1 MIQFREIPDDDPVL
15 DGSPVLRVL
24 DFLKAQ
30 FAQDPKGIPLTKSGA
45 FRRAMVAEAITT
57 IRFPDWTE
65 QEIYREF
72 NKIRVADEHH
82 FEPLWILHSVMRD
95 MRIVRPYLGHLRLTK
110 AGKDLF
116 ADRFRTFDV
125 VTRTLLF
132 KADEFGHPRE
142 NRNLLGNYDVWLN
155 VIDYEARGGIT
166 ARALTEVFYGPSDP
180 ALVYDPRVGDLYS
193 GVLKPLVWSGLLSEN
208 MTGGRKLVDRV
219 YATTPLWSRYL
230 ELDPIPPRLR
240 VVK

>member
-1 MIQFREIPDDDPVL
+1 MIRFREIPDDDPVL

-30 FAQDPKGIPLTKSGA
+30 FDRDPKGIPLTKSGA
-45 FRRAMVAEAITT
+45 FRRAMVAEAISA

-65 QEIYREF
+65 QEIYQEF

-82 FEPLWILHSVMRD
+82 FEPLWVLHFILRD
-95 MRIVRPYLGHLRLTK
+95 MRLVRPYLGHLRLTK

-116 ADRFRTFDV
+116 ADRFRMFDV

-132 KADEFGHPRE
+132 NADEFRHPRE
-142 NRNLLGNYDVWLN
+142 NRNLLGNWDVWLN

-166 ARALTEVFYGPSDP
+166 ARALTEVFYGPTDP
-180 ALVYDPRVGDLYS
+180 AQIYDPRIGDLYG
-193 GVLKPLVWSGLLSEN
+193 GVLKPLVWSGLLSED
-208 MTGGRKLVDRV
+208 MTGGRKIADRV
-219 YATTPLWSRYL
+219 YSITPLWTRYL
-230 ELDPIPPRLR
+230 ALNSKPPRLR